1 MTATNQQRIA
11 ELGLGGRPFA
21 LLYRPESGPE
31 TRIEVLLGDM
41 RQVGSTADLPDA
53 DVGGV
58 DCHQLLALLPYRV
71 VGERGFAH
79 RPDAEQVSYLKVAES
94 FELQPDAFRKA
105 VADHRI
111 DLGEGEFDISD
122 EDYAALVARVVA
134 EEIGHGAG
142 ANFVLRRTWRA
153 KIDDWDIASGLA
165 LFARLLATERSAYWT
180 FLVYTGDRMLIG
192 ASPERHV
199 SVDRGTV
206 AMTPISGT
214 YRYPE
219 GGPTPAGVLDFL
231 ADGKEANELYMV
243 LDEELKMMCQ
253 ICDEPYVEGPELQ
266 EMAHL
271 AHTRYLITGRSD
283 RDYREVLRET
293 LLAPTVTGSPLENAC
308 RVIARFEPDS
318 RGYYAG
324 VVALVGRDDSGTRR
338 MDSAILIRTADI
350 DSTGAMRIGVGAT
363 IVRDSD
369 PAAEA
374 LETRAKA
381 AGLLNALRRNAAPP
395 GYAGIGDHVA
405 VREALRA
412 RNTPLA
418 PLWLEPGPAAPDYAG
433 RTAVIIDGEDAFTAM
448 GARMLRGL
456 GFDIT
461 VRRFDV
467 PLDVSRF
474 DLAVVGPGPGD
485 PRDLRDP
492 KIAKLRE
499 VTEELL
505 AARRPFFSVCLGH
518 QVLSTVLG
526 LPIRRR
532 ALSNQGVLRVV
543 DLFGAAEPVY
553 FYNAFEAHSES
564 DVFEAR
570 YGRRVMV
577 ARDRYT
583 GEVHGLRG
591 DGFASLQFHPASVM
605 SRNGSQIVAR
615 LLSGLLTEAELSAQH
630 LA

>member
-1 MTATNQQRIA
+1 MTARNQQRIA
-11 ELGLGGRPFA
+11 ELGCGGKPFA
-21 LLYRPESGPE
+21 LLYRPETGPGN
-31 TRIEVLLGDM
+31 RIEVLLGDM
-41 RQVGSTADLPDA
+41 HEVAGTAQLPDA
-53 DVGGV
+53 DTGSA

-79 RPDAEQVSYLKVAES
+79 PPDAEPVSYLKVTES
-94 FELQPDAFRKA
+94 FELEPDAFRRGL
-105 VADHRI
+105 ADHRI
-111 DLGEGEFDISD
+111 DVGEGEFDISD
-122 EDYAALVARVVA
+122 DEYAALVARVVA

-153 KIDDWDIASGLA
+153 EVDNWDVASGLA
-165 LFARLLATERSAYWT
+165 LFARLLTGERSAYWT
-180 FLVYTGDRMLIG
+180 FLVYTGERMLIG

-199 SVDRGTV
+199 SLDRGAV

-214 YRYPE
+214 YRYPA

-243 LDEELKMMCQ
+243 LDEELKMMCR

-308 RVIARFEPDS
+308 RVIARFEPDG

-350 DSTGAMRIGVGAT
+350 DSAGAMRIGVGAT

-381 AGLLNALRRNAAPP
+381 AGLLNALRRDTAPP
-395 GYAGIGDHVA
+395 AYAGIGDHVA

-412 RNTPLA
+412 RNSPLA
-418 PLWLEPGPAAPDYAG
+418 PLWLDPLPPAPEYGG

-448 GARMLRGL
+448 GARMLRAL
-456 GFDIT
+456 GFTIT
-461 VRRFDV
+461 VRRFDA

-485 PRDLRDP
+485 PRDVRDP
-492 KIAKLRE
+492 KIARLRE
-499 VTEELL
+499 LTEELL

-532 ALSNQGVLRVV
+532 AVSNQGVLRVI
-543 DLFGAAEPVY
+543 DLFGVAEPVY
-553 FYNAFEAHSES
+553 FYNAFEAHSDS
-564 DVFEAR
+564 AVFEAR
-570 YGRRVMV
+570 GNGGRVLV
-577 ARDRYT
+577 ARDPHT

-605 SRNGSQIVAR
+605 SRNGSRIVSR
-615 LLSGLLTEAELSAQH
+615 LVSELLTTAELSA
-630 LA
+630 